1 MITIKKN
8 RIGHGLKS
16 AVEELTG
23 VDLNVCLQCKK
34 CSSGCPVA
42 KLARTRPSEI
52 MRLLH
57 LGAGEETARE
67 RPRLV
72 VRLVRNLL
80 GPLPH
85 GH

>member
-8 RIGHGLKS
+8 RIGYGLKS

-23 VDLNVCLQCKK
+23 VDGNVCLQCKK

-52 MRLLH
+52 MRMSGSSSSSDVITTCRFHSAL
-57 LGAGEETARE
+57 ASNTA
-67 RPRLV
+67 
-72 VRLVRNLL
+72 
-80 GPLPH
+80 
-85 GH
+85 